1 MAKRSTIGENPLDAV
16 RQESPLDAVVP
27 DLSGS
32 RFGRAQELPPPVK
45 ERLEKLETGLRAA
58 VAEAAHLRGW
68 VAPLKEETAKIKTDT
83 AQLKSEMAGLS
94 AEVSR
99 LKAELADLRAELAQL
114 KTASRSP
121 SDIPWWMG
129 GRKKG

>member
-27 DLSGS
+27 DPSAP
-32 RFGRAQELPPPVK
+32 RFGRAQELSPEVK
-45 ERLEKLETGLRAA
+45 ERLEKLEAGLRAA
-58 VAEAAHLRGW
+58 VAEAAQLRGW
-68 VAPLKEETAKIKTDT
+68 VAPLKEETAKATT
-83 AQLKSEMAGLS
+83 QAAQLKSELAGLS

-99 LKAELADLRAELAQL
+99 VTGELAGLRAELAQL
-114 KTASRSP
+114 KTASRTP